1 MYVRTQTNATERITL
16 LRIRALGND
25 LIQLLCQV
33 VNQSFKL
40 LAVIYMYLYL
50 FWYFHRLICCEA
62 VSRVICSTRELLVR

>member
-1 MYVRTQTNATERITL
+1 MYVRTQIDATERITL

-40 LAVIYMYLYL
+40 LAVIYMYL
-50 FWYFHRLICCEA
+50 FWYFHRLICCKA

>member
-1 MYVRTQTNATERITL
+1 MYVRTQTDATECITL
-16 LRIRALGND
+16 LHIRAQLQGND

-40 LAVIYMYLYL
+40 LAVIYMYL

>member
-1 MYVRTQTNATERITL
+1 MYVCTQTDATERITL
-16 LRIRALGND
+16 LRIRTLGND

-40 LAVIYMYLYL
+40 LAVIYMYL